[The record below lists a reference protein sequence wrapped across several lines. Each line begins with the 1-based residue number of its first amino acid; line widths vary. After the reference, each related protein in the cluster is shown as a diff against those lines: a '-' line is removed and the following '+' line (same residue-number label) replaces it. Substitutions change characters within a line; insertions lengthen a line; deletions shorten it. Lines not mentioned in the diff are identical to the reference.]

1 MLNFRGVVILVWF
14 PFFTLRKSS
23 HLKLTTPRWK
33 LRTFEAIHFLGKRR
47 TFGEAPKAPR
57 KNLAGNVWTVFFYE
71 SVKVLQDFDVILNT
85 RICDFPRFSRK
96 FRALERM
103 EKAFKSSCE
112 E

>member
-14 PFFTLRKSS
+14 PFFHPKKILSSQAHHATLETPHLRS
-23 HLKLTTPRWK
+23 HPFPWEKTDFWRGSQGTKKKFGR
-33 LRTFEAIHFLGKRR
+33 EFLDR
-47 TFGEAPKAPR
+47 
-57 KNLAGNVWTVFFYE
+57 FFYE

-85 RICDFPRFSRK
+85 RICDFPRFSSQL
-96 FRALERM
+96 RALERM